1 MTGKGGRKMQMFLLS
16 LVVSSF
22 LLQQPQD
29 SVENSAPIL
38 CKSSGTISYKY
49 PNNQY
54 QTFRTKNDFYHQLDR
69 TIYEEY
75 NNATLNIRQKI
86 AFKDVPKAEETFHLK
101 TNFIRKKIDLSQH
114 TFIHPNRQVY
124 FLASFKQNNQETY
137 HKYLVIDAET
147 QTILLGESNYQKN
160 SAN

>member
-1 MTGKGGRKMQMFLLS
+1 MQVFFLS

-29 SVENSAPIL
+29 SVENTAPVL
-38 CKSSGTISYKY
+38 CIPSGTTSYKY

-54 QTFRTKNDFYHQLDR
+54 QTFRTENDFYHLLDR
-69 TIYEEY
+69 AIYEEY
-75 NNATLNIRQKI
+75 NDATLNIRQKI

-101 TNFIRKKIDLSQH
+101 TNFIREKIDLSQH

-147 QTILLGESNYQKN
+147 QTILLGNSNYQSN
-160 SAN
+160 TIN

>member
-1 MTGKGGRKMQMFLLS
+1 MQVFILS
-16 LVVSSF
+16 LVASSF

-29 SVENSAPIL
+29 SVENTAPIL
-38 CKSSGTISYKY
+38 CIPSVTTSYKY

-54 QTFRTKNDFYHQLDR
+54 QAFRTENDFYHQLDR

-75 NNATLNIRQKI
+75 NNATLNIRQRI
-86 AFKDVPKAEETFHLK
+86 AFKDVSKAEETFNLK
-101 TNFIRKKIDLSQH
+101 TNFIRKKTDLSQH

-124 FLASFKQNNQETY
+124 FLASYKQLDQETY

-147 QTILLGESNYQKN
+147 QTILLGNSNYQSNTIK
-160 SAN
+160 